1 MSGYHYQISEA
12 SRLLAVE
19 AHVLRYWEEELGMI
33 IPRNEMGHR
42 YYTEDHLRI
51 FSQIKDMKERGYQLR
66 AIRAILSGEEA
77 PEPVITEIPLKK
89 EESVSIS
96 GTKYFSGAEMSENS
110 RKASLTGKA
119 ESIREAEQ
127 RKSVREVGKRSY
139 AQEVEAEEAVYEAGK
154 RPYGQE
160 VETREVVYE
169 AGKRLYAQEVEAGEA
184 VREVGKRSCGQEA
197 EAEEAVREVGKR
209 AYAQEV
215 ERQKSPEERMNQF
228 QAVMTHI
235 VAQAMLCNNR
245 SLAQEISCQVEGEV
259 LRKLQDMLDT
269 SENRQEERF
278 RKLDETLRSIQE
290 GNRARYEAAASK
302 APGKF
307 WRRKHRKIKNR
318 RI

>member
-66 AIRAILSGEEA
+66 AIRAILSGEEP

-89 EESVSIS
+89 EERNEIRGEHLDAPGQATVNMPASETVQIPR
-96 GTKYFSGAEMSENS
+96 TKNLPPAEMPAPSKEPFFPEKTEPVVEPKETYKES
-110 RKASLTGKA
+110 YKQVSVCGAGTASSGLEG
-119 ESIREAEQ
+119 Q
-127 RKSVREVGKRSY
+127 KSSF
-139 AQEVEAEEAVYEAGK
+139 
-154 RPYGQE
+154 
-160 VETREVVYE
+160 T
-169 AGKRLYAQEVEAGEA
+169 
-184 VREVGKRSCGQEA
+184 
-197 EAEEAVREVGKR
+197 
-209 AYAQEV
+209 
-215 ERQKSPEERMNQF
+215 ERQALSSTENQEISSQKSQEERMRQF

-245 SLAQEISCQVEGEV
+245 GLARDISCQVEADLLTE
-259 LRKLQDMLDT
+259 LQKMVNA

-278 RKLDETLRSIQE
+278 RKLDETMRSIQQ
-290 GNRARYEAAASK
+290 GNRARYEAAASRS
-302 APGKF
+302 PGGF
-307 WRRKHRKIKNR
+307 FGRKRRKIKNR

>member
-77 PEPVITEIPLKK
+77 AEAVQQPYPAENREEVSCQVTEIPVKK
-89 EESVSIS
+89 EPSEKDRTGSSPDFSEGNISAVKNLAGGSYNGSKEYGGKQVSIGCQNDCVTE
-96 GTKYFSGAEMSENS
+96 GTQAVGQMYVGMGLSAENEMQLHN
-110 RKASLTGKA
+110 
-119 ESIREAEQ
+119 RE
-127 RKSVREVGKRSY
+127 
-139 AQEVEAEEAVYEAGK
+139 EVEDSQDEK
-154 RPYGQE
+154 MHR
-160 VETREVVYE
+160 
-169 AGKRLYAQEVEAGEA
+169 
-184 VREVGKRSCGQEA
+184 
-197 EAEEAVREVGKR
+197 
-209 AYAQEV
+209 
-215 ERQKSPEERMNQF
+215 F

-235 VAQAMLCNNR
+235 VAQAMLCNN
-245 SLAQEISCQVEGEV
+245 SGLAREISRKVEEHLLPELEV
-259 LRKLQDMLDT
+259 LLKA

-278 RKLDETLRSIQE
+278 RKLDEAMRMIQQN
-290 GNRARYEAAASK
+290 NRARYEAAASRS
-302 APGKF
+302 PFLFG
-307 WRRKHRKIKNR
+307 RRKKKRSMR